1 MTEITNNPRVNK
13 LSDRLSNHVD
23 ANCDAIAYF
32 VEQHPDDLGRE
43 EREKFAR
50 TLQLNAN
57 KLMDLA
63 QRLNGR

>member
-1 MTEITNNPRVNK
+1 MTMMLDHDVST
-13 LSDRLSNHVD
+13 LAARLDNHVD

-32 VEQHPDDLGRE
+32 VEQHPNNLGPE